1 MRSYYRDTPDRPG
14 AETGGRG
21 ADLVVEVAGTQ
32 RIRPVL
38 DRVFPFD
45 DAPEAFRHYLGGTAR
60 GKVVVTFAPNHER
73 T

>member
-1 MRSYYRDTPDRPG
+1 VTLRPVAVG
-14 AETGGRG
+14 SRAQLAALET
-21 ADLVVEVAGTQ
+21 AASTH

-45 DAPEAFRHYLGGTAR
+45 DAPAAFRHYLGGTAL
-60 GKVVVTFAPNHER
+60 GKVVITFATFAPNHER